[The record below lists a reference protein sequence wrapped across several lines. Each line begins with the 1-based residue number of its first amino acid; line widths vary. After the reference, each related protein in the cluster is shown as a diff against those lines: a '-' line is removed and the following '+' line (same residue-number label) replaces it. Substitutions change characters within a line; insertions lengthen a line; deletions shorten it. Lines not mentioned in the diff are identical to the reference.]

1 MVLLS
6 TVCPGTE
13 ASLAAVAG
21 FKTGGAVGAGSS
33 STWVTASSPM
43 PLTAAASTGN
53 APPAL
58 PNPARGFALPKFSG
72 RYRPEVSA
80 WLRPSSLAS
89 AAGSIAAI
97 SIGNCQ
103 LTLKPARPWRS
114 RRCGSP
120 AGCRHR

>member
-1 MVLLS
+1 MRWQGS
-6 TVCPGTE
+6 N
-13 ASLAAVAG
+13 
-21 FKTGGAVGAGSS
+21 TGGAVGAGSS

-80 WLRPSSLAS
+80 WLRLSSLAS
-89 AAGSIAAI
+89 AWGSIAAI

-103 LTLKPARPWRS
+103 LTLKPARP
-114 RRCGSP
+114 
-120 AGCRHR
+120 